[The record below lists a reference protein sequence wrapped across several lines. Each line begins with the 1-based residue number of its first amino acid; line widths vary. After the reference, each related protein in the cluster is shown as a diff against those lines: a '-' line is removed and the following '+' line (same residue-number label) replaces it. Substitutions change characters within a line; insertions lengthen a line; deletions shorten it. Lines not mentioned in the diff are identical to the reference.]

1 MDMEWLGNLRGI
13 LGELATLERRLQS
26 QPESVSNTELIS
38 AAEKVDKL
46 KAAGPP
52 GPQSGPWDV
61 FYRKY
66 SAMLHPHLEERGLSS
81 GAPSPPAWDFNKA
94 LAEVMDHVNESEI
107 RSQTSNSLLELSRV
121 VQQLE
126 SGEQVS
132 DQVVQ
137 RLLDQMDEIAD
148 GVLELAP
155 EHPEVPPRFERL
167 RKRLLA
173 LVETRG

>member
-26 QPESVSNTELIS
+26 EPDAVEDSELIS

-46 KAAGPP
+46 KTAGPP
-52 GPQSGPWDV
+52 GGSGPWDV

-66 SAMLHPHLEERGLSS
+66 SALLHPHLEARGLSS
-81 GAPSPPAWDFNKA
+81 SAAAPPAWDFNKA
-94 LAEVMDHVNESEI
+94 FAELTDHVNESEGKF
-107 RSQTSNSLLELSRV
+107 QTTESLLELSRV

-126 SGEQVS
+126 SGQQVS
-132 DQVVQ
+132 NQVVQ
-137 RLLDQMDEIAD
+137 RLLDQMDEMAD

-155 EHPEVPPRFERL
+155 EHPEVPPKFDRL

-173 LVETRG
+173 LMARRG